1 LSSRQVYAA
10 LAYYHDH
17 REEIRQQISESEAL
31 IQEIQAQTPS
41 ILQQKLKKRNDREN

>member
-1 LSSRQVYAA
+1 
-10 LAYYHDH
+10 
-17 REEIRQQISESEAL
+17 L